1 MNASTIQGT
10 GWVRIIMFLVLLLFV
25 CAGVSLLTGR
35 LILKED
41 FRQHDQ
47 SHGHD
52 WLHHELD
59 LTAEERTMIDAFEPD
74 YRQERQELLSQYNVK
89 VARLANFLEVE
100 QSPTPEISAAIHDLH
115 GVHGQLQSL
124 SIEHFFDML
133 SVLPPEKQ
141 ERLRHLAVEALSMPE

>member
-1 MNASTIQGT
+1 MNTSTKQGT
-10 GWVRIIMFLVLLLFV
+10 GWVRIVMFLVLLLLV

-35 LILKED
+35 LMMKED

-52 WLHHELD
+52 WLHHELE
-59 LTAEERTMIDAFEPD
+59 LTDEERAMIDAYEPG
-74 YRQERQELLSQYNVK
+74 YRQQRQELLSQYNVK
-89 VARLANFLEVE
+89 VTGLANLLEAA
-100 QSPTPEISAAIHDLH
+100 QSPTPEITAAIHDLH

>member
-1 MNASTIQGT
+1 MNTSTNQGT
-10 GWVRIIMFLVLLLFV
+10 GWVRIVLFLILLLLV

-35 LILKED
+35 LMMKED
-41 FRQHDQ
+41 FRQHDE
-47 SHGHD
+47 SHGHS

-59 LTAEERTMIDAFEPD
+59 LTAEERAMIDAFEPG
-74 YRQERQELLSQYNVK
+74 YRQERQELLSQYNGK
-89 VARLANFLEVE
+89 VAQLANLLQAAE
-100 QSPTPEISAAIHDLH
+100 SHTPEIPAAIHDLH